1 MLRSSRILNSYI
13 PVTLFCPY
21 STILSSLS
29 TSLTVIVLTGSVAFP
44 SRPLFPSSTAN
55 PLGLLGPFLLECR
68 VAPLWRRQREGL
80 APSMAT
86 LAVLTPFGAWSGD
99 QPPCRAFS
107 LGNH

>member
-1 MLRSSRILNSYI
+1 MVRSSRILNSYI
-13 PVTLFCPY
+13 PLTLFFLY

-29 TSLTVIVLTGSVAFP
+29 TSLTVIPTGSVAFP

-55 PLGLLGPFLLECR
+55 PLGLLGPFSLECC

-99 QPPCRAFS
+99 QLPCRAFS